1 MSVGAETVERESR
14 WRQLLVNLTPDRRRM
29 LYAFGAAIL
38 VFVVG
43 DLLHPGFAS
52 AASVKSIL
60 VIASFVGFVAA
71 GQTFV
76 ILVGGIDLSI
86 PWVLNGAAILLV
98 TSSLGR
104 DGRAPPPSSSTL
116 GLGLASGSCN
126 GIGIAYLAVPAVV
139 MTLAMN
145 GIMEGLTLG
154 LSKGLT
160 CESCASYAP
169 KAVQDVDHARACSG
183 SRADLFLWLG
193 VDAADHASSSAS
205 RPSAGGSTRSAT
217 TRRAAFLAGINVR
230 LVTVVLYMLSGLFA
244 ALAGIV
250 LVAYGGQATLGM
262 GDPYLFQSIAAV
274 VIGGVS
280 ILGGRGN
287 YLGTVAGSITLV
299 ALVSLLLAE
308 NMPDWGRNVVYGVA
322 ILVILLLYGR
332 ERRHV

>member
-1 MSVGAETVERESR
+1 MTTGAESVGPEPR
-14 WRQLLVNLTPDRRRM
+14 WRQVLASLTPDRRRV

-52 AASVKSIL
+52 AASVKSLL

-76 ILVGGIDLSI
+76 ILVGGIDLSV
-86 PWVLNGAAILLV
+86 PWVLNGAAILLI

-104 DGRAPPPSSSTL
+104 DGRAVPAVLLTL
-116 GLGLASGSCN
+116 GLGLVTGLVN
-126 GIGIAYLAVPAVV
+126 GVGIAYLAVPAVV
-139 MTLAMN
+139 MTLGMN

-160 CESCASYAP
+160 CSSCASYAP
-169 KAVQDVDHARACSG
+169 KAVQDVIRTTVLG
-183 SRADLFLWLG
+183 VRADLFLWLG
-193 VDAADHASSSAS
+193 IAILI
-205 RPSAGGSTRSAT
+205 TFLLSAT
-217 TRRAAFLAGINVR
+217 SFGRRIYAIGNNETAAYLAGINVR
-230 LVTVVLYMLSGLFA
+230 VVTVALYMLSGFFA
-244 ALAGIV
+244 ALGGIV

-262 GDPYLFQSIAAV
+262 GDPYLFQSIAAA

-280 ILGGRGN
+280 ILGGRGH

-299 ALVSLLLAE
+299 ALVSVLLAE

-322 ILVILLLYGR
+322 ILFILLLYGR
-332 ERRHV
+332 ERRQL